1 MPGEFPYLYPHS
13 SSEAQRSGETQMH
26 MDSFYENVKCARAI
40 EQAVRD
46 HFDEANEALTD
57 GCAQA
62 VLEQFGFKRVNF
74 VLANSL
80 QELQKSSCKHLVSD
94 ETYQWGRKTFVP
106 PDGKFNRYFSGDDL
120 DYDGKVLVLS
130 PGTLKESHWTP
141 RDQLWLGEG
150 GFGTS
155 PHARGQAVYATCLGD
170 GEQTRWN
177 RSDFTGV
184 LDEQYLPAWA
194 AERLAEIQNS
204 QQKQPEAPS
213 GGMEMT

>member
-1 MPGEFPYLYPHS
+1 M
-13 SSEAQRSGETQMH
+13 
-26 MDSFYENVKCARAI
+26 
-40 EQAVRD
+40 
-46 HFDEANEALTD
+46 
-57 GCAQA
+57 
-62 VLEQFGFKRVNF
+62 FGAEHCV
-74 VLANSL
+74 
-80 QELQKSSCKHLVSD
+80 
-94 ETYQWGRKTFVP
+94 
-106 PDGKFNRYFSGDDL
+106 SGDDL
-120 DYDGKVLVLS
+120 YYDGKVLVLS

-194 AERLAEIQNS
+194 AESLAEIQNS